1 MKAPA
6 LTTREQAQI
15 GCGKSGKI
23 DLRFMGAGLM
33 VSGSDVCF
41 GGQKDRE
48 IGKNG
53 FGFEKGPP
61 TPLFQRLDNMT

>member
-1 MKAPA
+1 
-6 LTTREQAQI
+6 
-15 GCGKSGKI
+15 
-23 DLRFMGAGLM
+23 MGAGLM

-48 IGKNG
+48 IGNNG

-61 TPLFQRLDNMT
+61 TPLFERLDNMT